1 MKRLIFS
8 AMIALAAV
16 GAAGAATYDIDAN
29 HTQVQFTYNHFGFS
43 HLNGR
48 LNQVSGHFDFNPA
61 KPANSSVE
69 VDIPM
74 SSLSTGVPKL
84 DTHLSSAE
92 FFDVATFPTA
102 HFKSNKVTVVGKN
115 KLVVAG
121 DLTIHGVTKPVQLD
135 VTINNNG
142 MHPMKKVMAAGFDA
156 STTLKRSEFGV
167 GGYTPMIADEV
178 KLSISMEAQEPK
190 KADKDAK
197 KAG

>member
-1 MKRLIFS
+1 MKRLILSTLLSLAVAGTAS
-8 AMIALAAV
+8 A
-16 GAAGAATYDIDAN
+16 TSYDIDAN

-48 LNQVSGHFDFNPA
+48 LNQVTGHFDFNPA
-61 KPANSSVE
+61 KPASSSVE

-84 DTHLSSAE
+84 DTHLSSAD
-92 FFDVATFPTA
+92 FFDVAKFPTA
-102 HFKSNKVTVVGKN
+102 HFKSNKVTVAGKN
-115 KLVVAG
+115 KLIVAG
-121 DLTIHGVTKPVQLD
+121 DLTIHGVTKPVRLD
-135 VTINNNG
+135 VTINNAG

-178 KLSISMEAQEPK
+178 RLDISMEAQEPK
-190 KADKDAK
+190 KEDKDAK

>member
-1 MKRLIFS
+1 MKRLILS
-8 AMIALAAV
+8 AMLALVTVSVAD
-16 GAAGAATYDIDAN
+16 AATYDIDAN

-43 HLNGR
+43 HLSGR
-48 LNQVSGHFDFNPA
+48 LNQVTGHFDFNAA

-84 DTHLSSAE
+84 DTHLSSAD
-92 FFDVATFPTA
+92 FFDVAKFPTA

-121 DLTIHGVTKPVQLD
+121 DLTIHGVTKPVRLD
-135 VTINNNG
+135 VTINNAG

-156 STTLKRSEFGV
+156 STTLNRSEFGV
-167 GGYTPMIADEV
+167 GGYTPMIPDEV
-178 KLSISMEAQEPK
+178 RLTISMEAQEPK
-190 KADKDAK
+190 KEDKDAK